1 MMTETE
7 TETTKDETPQK
18 PGTLLKQKR
27 ESLGLTQK
35 QVADKLRLR
44 VTVIESLEDNNFN
57 IDKVSTFVR
66 GYIRSYARIVGLDEQ
81 SVVAAYDQYCGSEKQ
96 EVSMTSFSRK
106 TARQQHNSRINLI
119 TFGIIVI
126 VIGISSLWW
135 YQNQKDDTLLP
146 QSISPQ
152 SDSQTETS
160 TSEPSEASTLVTEK
174 PAEDEFNTV
183 KALSSQDSKEENAL
197 SVDSAEVDHPVAGSK
212 EPPHESP
219 SAVVEKTA
227 PAEAGVASSRDTEKK
242 LADTKK
248 AEKKENNKPVNHL
261 TQLSM
266 EFKDDC
272 WVRVKDSND
281 KTLIVGLKKAGRS
294 IQLQGNAPFSFI
306 LGAPESVSITFAGE
320 PVDLSRYTS
329 GKVARFTLP

>member
-18 PGTLLKQKR
+18 PGTLLRQKR

-81 SVVAAYDQYCGSEKQ
+81 SVVKAYDQYCGSEQQ
-96 EVSMTSFSRK
+96 ELSMTSFSRK

-146 QSISPQ
+146 QTDYSQ
-152 SDSQTETS
+152 SDTTPSSAPENNSPTLS
-160 TSEPSEASTLVTEK
+160 SEPQ
-174 PAEDEFNTV
+174 PQDEFNTV
-183 KALSSQDSKEENAL
+183 KTLSSQDSEEETESSDTGSADTVETQISASEPAAQKTPAVKET
-197 SVDSAEVDHPVAGSK
+197 SV
-212 EPPHESP
+212 
-219 SAVVEKTA
+219 
-227 PAEAGVASSRDTEKK
+227 
-242 LADTKK
+242 ADTKVEHNESTPDSQVANENDK
-248 AEKKENNKPVNHL
+248 AVEKQPAAGL
-261 TQLSM
+261 TRLSM
-266 EFKDDC
+266 DFKDDC
-272 WVRVKDSND
+272 WVRVKDANG
-281 KTLIVGLKKAGRS
+281 KTLIVGLKKAGRT
-294 IQLQGNAPFSFI
+294 IQLQGQAPFSFI
-306 LGAPESVSITFAGE
+306 LGAPESVSVTFAGE

>member
-7 TETTKDETPQK
+7 TETTKDEIPQK

-44 VTVIESLEDNNFN
+44 VNVIESLEDNNFN

-81 SVVAAYDQYCGSEKQ
+81 SVVAAYDQYSGSEKQ

-106 TARQQHNSRINLI
+106 TVRQQHNSRINLI
-119 TFGIIVI
+119 TFGIIII

-146 QSISPQ
+146 QSMSPQ
-152 SDSQTETS
+152 SDSQNDTASSPKQSETK
-160 TSEPSEASTLVTEK
+160 ELVSKT
-174 PAEDEFNTV
+174 PQEDEFNTV
-183 KALSSQDSKEENAL
+183 KALSSPDSDKENSPS
-197 SVDSAEVDHPVAGSK
+197 SVDSADVIPPASETKKSSHKTVAAN
-212 EPPHESP
+212 ET
-219 SAVVEKTA
+219 AAIEKTES
-227 PAEAGVASSRDTEKK
+227 AEESAESQNIADKNTEEKK
-242 LADTKK
+242 NQPAGNLIQ
-248 AEKKENNKPVNHL
+248 L
-261 TQLSM
+261 TM
-266 EFKDDC
+266 KFKDDC

-294 IQLQGNAPFSFI
+294 IQLQGKAPFSFI